1 MVCGRLLVSFHHG
14 DLASERSSSII
25 LESGFVMVCG
35 RLLVSLHQRDP
46 VSDRSK
52 RNEDTLM
59 TEKDGFLWMI
69 RFLVLISIKRL
80 ICNSVFN

>member
-14 DLASERSSSII
+14 DLASERSRSII

-52 RNEDTLM
+52 RNEDSLM
-59 TEKDGFLWMI
+59 TKKDDF
-69 RFLVLISIKRL
+69 FTDDQVLGVISIKRL

>member
-1 MVCGRLLVSFHHG
+1 MVCGRLLVRFHRG
-14 DLASERSSSII
+14 DPASERSSSII

-59 TEKDGFLWMI
+59 TEKDGFFMDDQ
-69 RFLVLISIKRL
+69 
-80 ICNSVFN
+80 VFGVDFN